1 LCRADGRQSGDWR
14 SPVAADIR
22 PLRHGTIDWRRWS
35 GAEGEDAAEFGDA
48 GVGADSEVGFTLDA
62 RKSLD
67 QKGAGIDKIGEN
79 VRRDATG
86 DGVFGEAGEVGIYF
100 GGGTQLAGGAE
111 EIRHVTGVEGLLVEE
126 AAFAVGV
133 EDAEI
138 VVVL

>member
-1 LCRADGRQSGDWR
+1 LCRADRRQSGDWR
-14 SPVAADIR
+14 SPVVADIK
-22 PLRHGTIDWRRWS
+22 PLGHWAIDWRRWS

-48 GVGADSEVGFTLDA
+48 GVGADGEAGFTLDA

-67 QKGAGIDKIGEN
+67 EKGAGIDKIGEN

-100 GGGTQLAGGAE
+100 GGGTQFAGGAE
-111 EIRHVTGVEGLLVEE
+111 EIGHVAGVEGLLVEE

>member
-1 LCRADGRQSGDWR
+1 LRGRN
-14 SPVAADIR
+14 R
-22 PLRHGTIDWRRWS
+22 P

-62 RKSLD
+62 GKSLD

-138 VVVL
+138 VPVL